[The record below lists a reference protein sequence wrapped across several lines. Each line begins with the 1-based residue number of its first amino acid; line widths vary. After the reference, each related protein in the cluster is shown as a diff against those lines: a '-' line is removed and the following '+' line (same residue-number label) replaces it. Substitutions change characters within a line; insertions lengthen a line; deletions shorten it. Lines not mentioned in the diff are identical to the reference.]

1 MNHKGRCEV
10 FLIPETYVA
19 CAWRAICYLPN
30 RQQLAC
36 SQCST
41 ACCGYEHAA
50 VSDGSLYVTYISMIA
65 IAVRIT
71 FRKGNKTHQCCSR
84 C

>member
-10 FLIPETYVA
+10 FLIPETCVA

-41 ACCGYEHAA
+41 ACCGYEHVA
-50 VSDGSLYVTYISMIA
+50 VSDVAFM
-65 IAVRIT
+65 
-71 FRKGNKTHQCCSR
+71 
-84 C
+84 